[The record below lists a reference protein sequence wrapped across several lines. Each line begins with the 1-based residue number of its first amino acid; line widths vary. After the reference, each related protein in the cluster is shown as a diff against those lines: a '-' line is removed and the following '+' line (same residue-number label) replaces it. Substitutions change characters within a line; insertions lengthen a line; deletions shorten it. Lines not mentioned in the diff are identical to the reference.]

1 MQNLFKQEHPK
12 GLYLL
17 FFVEMWERFS
27 FYGMRALLVL
37 YMVQG
42 LMFSA
47 QKAGNIYGIYT
58 GLVYLTPLIGGY
70 LADRYFGQRKC
81 ITAGA
86 VLMSF
91 GLFILAFGPKSL
103 FLLSLFL
110 MICANGCFKSN
121 ISSVLGLLY
130 GDDNSKKDSAFTIFY
145 MGINLGALLSPL
157 VCGTL
162 AIKFGFVW
170 GFASAGIGMLIGLF
184 LYKISEDKFLG
195 DKGLL
200 PVQKEEVRNVESEEN
215 GSSKFTA
222 LVILMLFTIPFW
234 ICFEQAGSS
243 LTLFAE
249 YQTNRVLFGHEIPTG
264 YFQSLNPM
272 FIILLAPL
280 MSGLWGWL
288 SKQEQKAQR
297 DISPQTDKRFNVTSK
312 LDSIYAVILRCK
324 PKNLIKLK
332 EPTSVEKFAIA
343 LLLMSISYVIMIF
356 AGKYAETSLISPLW
370 LVAGYFVMTV
380 SELCLSPIG
389 LSLVSKLAPRRFLS
403 LTMGCWF
410 LTCFIG
416 DTLAGFWGGKYE
428 TLSAVQLFT
437 PLAVLSFTA
446 FLILLF
452 LIPRFNKMLKM

>member
-1 MQNLFKQEHPK
+1 MNNVFKQEHPK

-27 FYGMRALLVL
+27 YYGMRALLVL
-37 YMVQG
+37 YMVQN

-70 LADRYFGQRKC
+70 IADRFAGQRRC
-81 ITAGA
+81 ITTGA
-86 VLMSF
+86 VLMSL
-91 GLFILAFGPKSL
+91 GLFLLAFGGETL
-103 FLLSLFL
+103 FLFSLFL
-110 MICANGCFKSN
+110 MICANGFFKSN

-145 MGINLGALLSPL
+145 MGINLGAFLSPL

-162 AIKFGFVW
+162 AVKLGFEW
-170 GFASAGIGMLIGLF
+170 GFASAGIGMLIGLC
-184 LYKISEDKFLG
+184 LYKIFENKLLG
-195 DKGLL
+195 DKGLN
-200 PVQKEEVRNVESEEN
+200 PIKKEQEQMIEKNEKGN
-215 GSSKFTA
+215 GKFAA
-222 LVILMLFTIPFW
+222 LILLMLFTIPFW

-249 YQTNRVLFGHEIPTG
+249 YQTDRTFIGHTIPTG
-264 YFQSLNPM
+264 YFQSLNPL

-280 MSGLWGWL
+280 MSAFWG
-288 SKQEQKAQR
+288 
-297 DISPQTDKRFNVTSK
+297 
-312 LDSIYAVILRCK
+312 YLRRK
-324 PKNLIKLK
+324 SK

-343 LLLMSISYVIMIF
+343 LFLMSVAYVIMIF
-356 AGKYAETSLISPLW
+356 GGKSAETSLISPLW
-370 LVAGYFVMTV
+370 LIVTYFVMTV
-380 SELCLSPIG
+380 SELCISPIG

-410 LTCFIG
+410 LTCFVG

-428 TLSAVQLFT
+428 SLSSTQLFG
-437 PLAVLSFTA
+437 PLAILSFTA
-446 FLILLF
+446 FLLLLF
-452 LIPRFNKMLKM
+452 LIPKLKKFLI